1 MLARQKQPSLQGSER
16 VQLFYALLFLF
27 VLFSPFYSFAQSAHQ
42 GTDFTARLMN
52 LEAAA
57 NETFRYNATLRNGTS
72 HGSVYSLTADAPIG
86 WNVAFKVEG
95 SQVASLRLDSNKTQD
110 ISIEINPTPVAK
122 PGKYTIPL
130 KAVSGS
136 DTATL
141 NLEAVVK
148 GSYSVELTTPTGR
161 LSDEVTE
168 GSNTVIHLVVHNT
181 GTIALDNLELAAQAP
196 SQWDASF
203 APSKINRLEPGQSQ
217 DVTTTVKV
225 PDKTIAGDYVT
236 TFNVKSSN
244 ANANAAFRITVKTSL
259 LSGWLGILIIL
270 IAIGAIYY
278 LIRKYGRR

>member
-1 MLARQKQPSLQGSER
+1 MLAQHKQPSLQGSER
-16 VQLFYALLFLF
+16 VSFLHALLLLLVGFIPF
-27 VLFSPFYSFAQSAHQ
+27 CSFSQQEHQS
-42 GTDFTARLMN
+42 TSFTARLMN
-52 LEAAA
+52 LEAAV
-57 NETFRYNATLRNGTS
+57 NETFRYNASLHNGTS
-72 HGSVYSLTADAPIG
+72 HSGVYALTADAPIG
-86 WNVAFKVEG
+86 WNVAFKVDG

-110 ISIEINPTPVAK
+110 ISIEINPTPVAR
-122 PGKYTIPL
+122 PGKYTIPV

-141 NLEAVVK
+141 SLEAVVK

-168 GSNTVIHLVVHNT
+168 GSSSLIHLVVHNT
-181 GTIALDNLELAAQAP
+181 GTIALDNLELSAQAP

-203 APSKINRLEPGQSQ
+203 SPSKINRLEPGQSQ

-236 TFNVKSSN
+236 TFNVKSPN
-244 ANANAAFRITVKTSL
+244 ANANAAFRITVKTSW
-259 LSGWLGILIIL
+259 LSGWIGILIIL
-270 IAIGAIYY
+270 IAIGIIYY